1 MQAREEISK
10 INPLEIPIKMI
21 YDMMDIVEKL
31 KAATEEEKIR
41 FTTLRDDLKKMD
53 ITHNG
58 FEEGLV
64 LAFKKQRKG
73 VSNS

>member
-1 MQAREEISK
+1 
-10 INPLEIPIKMI
+10 
-21 YDMMDIVEKL
+21 MMDIVEKL

-41 FTTLRDDLKKMD
+41 FTTLREDLKKMD

-73 VSNS
+73 I